1 MYKLE
6 NLDIKNRKILY
17 ELDTNARQ
25 TYLQIAKKV
34 GLSKDVVIYRINNLL
49 KRKIINGFHTIIDTS
64 KLGYFTV
71 RVYVKF
77 QNTNPGKE
85 KEIIDYITNLKN
97 ALWVGKVEGNWNF
110 VFGLWVKTH
119 KQFDVIWIEFEKK
132 FRQFLQKKEIAIF
145 TEYLHYRRNYLIDK
159 KHVDLSVDVVGASKE
174 VEIDSINFKLL
185 KLLADNARVSLIELT
200 KEVGLTSKAISN
212 RIKQLKKDKII
223 LGYRAMI
230 NLNSINYH
238 FYKVDLN
245 LENLDKIKELRS
257 FIMYQPNV
265 VYSERTIGGSDFEFD
280 IECQD
285 FNEFQDIINEL
296 KEKLGEIIRDYTY
309 YLATKVYKTL
319 YFPL

>member
-1 MYKLE
+1 
-6 NLDIKNRKILY
+6 
-17 ELDTNARQ
+17 
-25 TYLQIAKKV
+25 
-34 GLSKDVVIYRINNLL
+34 
-49 KRKIINGFHTIIDTS
+49 
-64 KLGYFTV
+64 
-71 RVYVKF
+71 
-77 QNTNPGKE
+77 
-85 KEIIDYITNLKN
+85 
-97 ALWVGKVEGNWNF
+97 
-110 VFGLWVKTH
+110 
-119 KQFDVIWIEFEKK
+119 
-132 FRQFLQKKEIAIF
+132 
-145 TEYLHYRRNYLIDK
+145 
-159 KHVDLSVDVVGASKE
+159 VDVVGASKE